1 MTTQDKKLVTGDIM
15 TTILRVKNCVNKVT
29 YVVSGRLEP
38 RPVCLLTIML
48 QYHLLAQSLEIFFG
62 SQDKIFSSQ
71 DMGWI
76 SCQHSSKGC
85 TSPWGSHDCRPLS
98 LKRLHPRST
107 TQERKRLS
115 TPGVLKFGYPLS
127 PLERALKNTDPW
139 AAPPET
145 VI

>member
-1 MTTQDKKLVTGDIM
+1 MTTQDKQLVTGDIM

-29 YVVSGRLEP
+29 YIVSGRREP

-48 QYHLLAQSLEIFFG
+48 HYHLLAQSLEIFFG

-71 DMGWI
+71 DVGWI

-85 TSPWGSHDCRPLS
+85 TSPWGSHDCSPLS
-98 LKRLHPRST
+98 KEIAPTVNHTGKEKAVYSGGSQIWLPFVT
-107 TQERKRLS
+107 TGKS
-115 TPGVLKFGYPLS
+115 FKKY
-127 PLERALKNTDPW
+127 PW